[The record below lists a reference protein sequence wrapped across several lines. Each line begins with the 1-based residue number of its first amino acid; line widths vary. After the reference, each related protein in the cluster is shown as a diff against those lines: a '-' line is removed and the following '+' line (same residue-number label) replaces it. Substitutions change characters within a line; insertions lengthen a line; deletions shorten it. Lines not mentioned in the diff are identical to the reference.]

1 MVWAAGLAVA
11 VPAEA
16 GRRKFGI
23 ENLEVKKKKGKREM
37 RNYGKAWVVLVAV
50 LVVLL
55 LLGIGI
61 FSWYIGGYNRAVNL
75 EQGAEKAWADIDAAL
90 QRRLDLVPNL
100 VETVKGYAEHEKE
113 LFENIAKSREKY
125 FQAGTRAGKIEA
137 TNELSGFLSRL
148 LMLQENY
155 PQLKANE
162 NFRDLQVALEGTE
175 NRINVARTRYN
186 EAAKL
191 LNSYTRQFFGSFF
204 CKRAGVE
211 KVEYFEATEQAKTE
225 VPKVEF

>member
-1 MVWAAGLAVA
+1 M
-11 VPAEA
+11 
-16 GRRKFGI
+16 K
-23 ENLEVKKKKGKREM
+23 NSGKT
-37 RNYGKAWVVLVAV
+37 WIVLVAV

-55 LLGIGI
+55 LFGIGI
-61 FSWYIGGYNRAVNL
+61 FRWYIGGYNKAVNL
-75 EQGAEKAWADIDAAL
+75 EQDAEQGWADIDAAL

-100 VETVKGYAEHEKE
+100 VETVKGYATHEKE

-125 FQAGTRAGKIEA
+125 FQAGNRAGKIEA

-186 EAAKL
+186 ESAKQ
-191 LNSYTRQFFGSFF
+191 LNSYHRQFFGAFF
-204 CKRAGVE
+204 CKKAGVE
-211 KVEYFEATEQAKTE
+211 PVAYFEASEQAKTE
-225 VPKVEF
+225 VPKVKF

>member
-1 MVWAAGLAVA
+1 
-11 VPAEA
+11 
-16 GRRKFGI
+16 
-23 ENLEVKKKKGKREM
+23 M
-37 RNYGKAWVVLVAV
+37 RNFGKMWVVLVVV

-55 LLGIGI
+55 LIGLGI
-61 FSWYIGGYNRAVNL
+61 FSWYISGYNKAVNL

-100 VETVKGYAEHEKE
+100 IETVKGYAGHEKE

-125 FQAGTRAGKIEA
+125 FQAGNRAGKIEA

-162 NFRDLQVALEGTE
+162 NFRDLQIALEGTE

-186 EAAKL
+186 ESAKQ
-191 LNSYTRQFFGSFF
+191 LNSYHRQFFGSFF
-204 CKRAGVE
+204 CKKAGVE
-211 KVEYFEATEQAKTE
+211 PVAYFEASDQAKTE
-225 VPKVEF
+225 VPKVKF

>member
-1 MVWAAGLAVA
+1 M
-11 VPAEA
+11 
-16 GRRKFGI
+16 KNFGQT
-23 ENLEVKKKKGKREM
+23 
-37 RNYGKAWVVLVAV
+37 WVVLIVV
-50 LVVLL
+50 LIVLL
-55 LLGIGI
+55 LIGLGIFG
-61 FSWYIGGYNRAVNL
+61 WYIGGYNRAVNL

-125 FQAGTRAGKIEA
+125 FQADSRAGKIEA
-137 TNELSGFLSRL
+137 SNELSGFLSRL

-155 PQLKANE
+155 PQLKASE

-175 NRINVARTRYN
+175 NRIAVARTRYN
-186 EAAKL
+186 EAAKE
-191 LNSYTRQFFGSFF
+191 LNAYKRQFFGSFF
-204 CKRAGVE
+204 CRRAGVE
-211 KVEYFEATEQAKTE
+211 KVDYFEASEQAKTE

>member
-1 MVWAAGLAVA
+1 M
-11 VPAEA
+11 
-16 GRRKFGI
+16 
-23 ENLEVKKKKGKREM
+23 KKSGKI
-37 RNYGKAWVVLVAV
+37 WVVLIGV
-50 LVVLL
+50 LVFLL
-55 LLGIGI
+55 LLGFGI
-61 FSWYIGGYNRAVNL
+61 FRWYIGGYNRAVNL

-100 VETVKGYAEHEKE
+100 IETVKGYASHEKE

-125 FQAGTRAGKIEA
+125 FQAGNRAGKIEA

-155 PQLKANE
+155 PQLKANQS
-162 NFRDLQVALEGTE
+162 FLDLQVALEGTE

-186 EAAKL
+186 QAAEQ
-191 LNSYTRQFFGSFF
+191 LNAYYRQFFGSFF
-204 CKRAGVE
+204 CKKAGVE
-211 KVEYFEATEQAKTE
+211 KVEYFEASEQAKTE

>member
-1 MVWAAGLAVA
+1 M
-11 VPAEA
+11 
-16 GRRKFGI
+16 K
-23 ENLEVKKKKGKREM
+23 NSGKI
-37 RNYGKAWVVLVAV
+37 WVVLIGV
-50 LVVLL
+50 LVFLL
-55 LLGIGI
+55 LLGLGI
-61 FSWYIGGYNRAVNL
+61 FRWYIGGYNRAVNL

-100 VETVKGYAEHEKE
+100 IETVKGYAGHEKE

-125 FQAGTRAGKIEA
+125 FQAGNRAGKIEA

-175 NRINVARTRYN
+175 NRIAVARTRYN
-186 EAAKL
+186 GAVEQ
-191 LNSYTRQFFGSFF
+191 LNAYYRQFFGSFF

-211 KVEYFEATEQAKTE
+211 KVEYFEASEQARTE

>member
-1 MVWAAGLAVA
+1 MKKNK
-11 VPAEA
+11 
-16 GRRKFGI
+16 RK
-23 ENLEVKKKKGKREM
+23 KEM
-37 RNYGKAWVVLVAV
+37 RNYGKTWIVLVAV
-50 LVVLL
+50 LIVLL

-100 VETVKGYAEHEKE
+100 VETVKGYAGHEKE

-175 NRINVARTRYN
+175 NRINVARTR
-186 EAAKL
+186 
-191 LNSYTRQFFGSFF
+191 QFFGSFF
-204 CKRAGVE
+204 CKRADVE
-211 KVEYFEATEQAKTE
+211 KVEYFEATEQAKSK

>member
-1 MVWAAGLAVA
+1 M
-11 VPAEA
+11 
-16 GRRKFGI
+16 K
-23 ENLEVKKKKGKREM
+23 NSGKI
-37 RNYGKAWVVLVAV
+37 WVVLVGL
-50 LVVLL
+50 LVFLL
-55 LLGIGI
+55 LLGLGT
-61 FSWYIGGYNRAVNL
+61 FRWYIGGYNRAVNL

-90 QRRLDLVPNL
+90 QRRLDLIPNL
-100 VETVKGYAEHEKE
+100 IETVKGYAGHEKE

-125 FQAGTRAGKIEA
+125 FQAGNRAGKIEA

-186 EAAKL
+186 EAAKQ
-191 LNSYTRQFFGSFF
+191 LNSYHRQFFGAFF
-204 CKRAGVE
+204 CKKAGVE
-211 KVEYFEATEQAKTE
+211 PVAYFEASEQAKTE

>member
-1 MVWAAGLAVA
+1 
-11 VPAEA
+11 
-16 GRRKFGI
+16 
-23 ENLEVKKKKGKREM
+23 M
-37 RNYGKAWVVLVAV
+37 RNFGKTWIVLIAV
-50 LVVLL
+50 LIVILLIVL
-55 LLGIGI
+55 GV
-61 FSWYIGGYNRAVNL
+61 FRWYVSGYNKAVNL
-75 EQGAEKAWADIDAAL
+75 EQGAEKGWADIDAAL

-100 VETVKGYAEHEKE
+100 VNTVKGYAEHEKD

-125 FQAGTRAGKIEA
+125 FQSGNRADKIEA
-137 TNELSGFLSRL
+137 SNQLTGFLSRL

-162 NFRDLQVALEGTE
+162 NFRDLQTQLEGTE
-175 NRINVARTRYN
+175 NRIAVARTRYN

-211 KVEYFEATEQAKTE
+211 KVDYFEATEQAKTE
-225 VPKVEF
+225 GPKVEF